1 MSNYNNQGFLKWPNN
16 EPAPPPPPP
25 PPPPPLPPKQ
35 TGKPLRRSKEK
46 IFNFWAG
53 IKLPYHVSPAKLRE
67 IFNSINIGEELNSH
81 RVTKMTMRNG
91 KQVIGAE
98 KNNRGTINSKAD
110 CNNMTI
116 KFLNTDDNKSRP
128 AATIMTSYKGTTS
141 SIQFQGGGDLNK
153 LFLAVK
159 HIMKRFFSSE
169 LLRTNVRIAQETA
182 QFYITKK
189 IDQRRK
195 FSGLSPIQ
203 YMARIVPSASAP
215 LNMSN
220 RTPTVKNFPKR
231 SIFKQPVQLPRMTP
245 APVAKIRVGPDF
257 ITIRYSQYTIKIG
270 TNHIVQYMG
279 TDVDP
284 SEVFAQVKAIVD
296 MCPAGLFVDEEE
308 WKPQPKPNAKP
319 VKAAPTSHNPPVPAT
334 FEGACK
340 SGYYC
345 RPDGSGYPC
354 CYLIPLTNPGSARAT
369 CIASYKKWNV
379 KIPASVRALP
389 FMQGANYGNNQG
401 GASANRVT
409 VTNKKVLVGSR
420 DCMRRTIP
428 ELKAMAHR
436 AGIILPAKMP
446 QKETLK
452 SGKVVPGGWKYYI
465 CRRLA
470 LQQLKTNNGVSAR
483 PNAKVNIKGT
493 MTSLYVV
500 PGDPIKIR
508 GFLRVNKRRAT
519 PEVTERACHTLDKEV
534 LVKIAEAMGITVGS
548 KSKPALCKEIHEVSK
563 IPKKTENELYA
574 NQINQLLNE
583 AFANMSNVEEE
594 EEAPPPK
601 VNSKQNRI
609 NNAILQRALA
619 GNNMA
624 AKAIMKLG
632 GHRAN
637 VLRASKKK
645 AVYEE
650 PVYERRNVKGVETEE
665 L

>member
-1 MSNYNNQGFLKWPNN
+1 
-16 EPAPPPPPP
+16 
-25 PPPPPLPPKQ
+25 
-35 TGKPLRRSKEK
+35 
-46 IFNFWAG
+46 
-53 IKLPYHVSPAKLRE
+53 
-67 IFNSINIGEELNSH
+67 
-81 RVTKMTMRNG
+81 MRNG

-110 CNNMTI
+110 CNNLTI

-128 AATIMTSYKGTTS
+128 AATIMTSYKGTKS

-169 LLRTNVRIAQETA
+169 LLRNSVYIAQETA

-203 YMARIVPSASAP
+203 YMARIVPRASAP
-215 LNMSN
+215 LNVSN
-220 RTPTVKNFPKR
+220 RTPVVKNFPRR
-231 SIFKQPVQLPRMTP
+231 SIFKQPIQVPRMTP
-245 APVAKIRVGPDF
+245 PPAAKIRVGPDF
-257 ITIRYSQYTIKIG
+257 ITIRYPQYTIKIG
-270 TNHIVQYMG
+270 TNHVVQYMG

-284 SEVFAQVKAIVD
+284 TEVFAQVKAIVD

-308 WKPQPKPNAKP
+308 WKPQPKINVKP
-319 VKAAPTSHNPPVPAT
+319 VKEAPKSHNPPVPAT

-354 CYLIPLTNPGSARAT
+354 CYLIPLTNPGSARKT
-369 CIASYKKWNV
+369 CIAAYKKWNI
-379 KIPASVRALP
+379 KIPASVKALP
-389 FMQGANYGNNQG
+389 FMQGANYGNNNQG
-401 GASANRVT
+401 GAAANRVT
-409 VTNKKVLVGSR
+409 VTNKKVLVGSK

-452 SGKVVPGGWKYYI
+452 NGRVVPGGWKYHI
-465 CRRLA
+465 CRKLA
-470 LQQLKTNNGVSAR
+470 LEQLKTNNGVSAK
-483 PNAKVNIKGT
+483 PNAKINIKGQ

-508 GFLRVNKRRAT
+508 GFLRMNKRRAK

-534 LVKIAEAMGITVGS
+534 LEKIAKAMGITVGS

-563 IPKKTENELYA
+563 NPKKTANEAYA
-574 NQINQLLNE
+574 NEINKLLNE

-594 EEAPPPK
+594 ESPAPTPPP
-601 VNSKQNRI
+601 SKKNRI
-609 NNAILQRALA
+609 NNAILQKALN

-624 AKAIMKLG
+624 AAAIMKLG

-645 AVYEE
+645 VVYEE
-650 PVYERRNVKGVETEE
+650 PVYTRQIIKGMEHEE
-665 L
+665 I